1 MDDLWLLPGPSDVNV
16 DLSRLQGETVGDET
30 HYVVGLDAS
39 PRSEWL
45 DAWRHVQ
52 SSSAV
57 LRRFRID
64 PEEAIVRFTCRT
76 ADGTGMVFGVQF
88 LVSQLAEKDAKLA
101 PAVKVAKTLNITNQ
115 GSNVLLRGNV
125 SVEVLE
131 EIKKNFPQ

>member
-76 ADGTGMVFGVQF
+76 ADGTGMVFDALQHLEVF
-88 LVSQLAEKDAKLA
+88 VKRVNDVVAARRAATPHVSPVPNRIRA
-101 PAVKVAKTLNITNQ
+101 
-115 GSNVLLRGNV
+115 R
-125 SVEVLE
+125 
-131 EIKKNFPQ
+131 